1 MNWISWILVG
11 VIGTIVAIFAV
22 NNRDVIELTLWPS
35 PFVIDLPAYLLIL
48 GPFVVGVFFGW
59 IWSWLVAGKTR
70 ARARRAEYS
79 AKIKQRDLDVLYQ
92 KLKVAETAQ
101 QEAEDEVETI
111 RLESDHAVKAIA
123 GPEDEKKVSNA

>member
-35 PFVIDLPAYLLIL
+35 PFVLSLPAYLLIL
-48 GPFVVGVFFGW
+48 GPFVFGVFFGW
-59 IWSWLVAGKTR
+59 VWSWLVSGKTR

-92 KLKVAETAQ
+92 KLKVAESAK
-101 QEAEDEVETI
+101 QEAEEQVETI
-111 RLESDHAVKAIA
+111 RLENDNAAKALT
-123 GPEDEKKVSNA
+123 GPDLEKKASNA

>member
-59 IWSWLVAGKTR
+59 IWSWLVA
-70 ARARRAEYS
+70 
-79 AKIKQRDLDVLYQ
+79 
-92 KLKVAETAQ
+92 
-101 QEAEDEVETI
+101 
-111 RLESDHAVKAIA
+111 
-123 GPEDEKKVSNA
+123 

>member
-11 VIGTIVAIFAV
+11 VIGTVVAIFAV

-35 PFVIDLPAYLLIL
+35 PFVLSLPAYLLIL
-48 GPFVVGVFFGW
+48 GPFVFGVFFGW
-59 IWSWLVAGKTR
+59 VWSWLVSGKTR

-92 KLKVAETAQ
+92 KLKVAESAK
-101 QEAEDEVETI
+101 QEAEEQVETI
-111 RLESDHAVKAIA
+111 RLENDNAAKALT
-123 GPEDEKKVSNA
+123 GPDLEKKASNA